1 MRQSIGYLE
10 LLRAMSDGDLWT
22 TKKVQVELGADYNRA
37 LRLLDN
43 GSRAGY
49 VDVVETSAPRRPA
62 SYRITDK
69 GRSRALYLPKLRV
82 QAEHRA
88 PRPARALRVKLVS
101 EDPVVVALR
110 TQPNSVFA
118 LGAVGGGQ

>member
-1 MRQSIGYLE
+1 MIGYPE
-10 LLRAMSDGDLWT
+10 LLTLMGDGNLWT
-22 TKKVQVELGADYNRA
+22 TRLVQERLGIDYYRA

-69 GRSRALYLPKLRV
+69 GRSRALYRPKPRV
-82 QAEHRA
+82 GAEHRA
-88 PRPARALRVKLVS
+88 PRPARAPRVKLVP

-110 TQPNSVFA
+110 TQPVSVFA
-118 LGAVGGGQ
+118 LGSVGGGQ

>member
-1 MRQSIGYLE
+1 MAGYPE
-10 LLRAMSDGDLWT
+10 LLTLMGDGNLWT
-22 TKKVQVELGADYNRA
+22 TRLVQEHLGIDYYRA

-49 VDVVETSAPRRPA
+49 VDVVETSAPHRPA

-69 GRSRALYLPKLRV
+69 GRSRALYRPKPRV
-82 QAEHRA
+82 GAEHRA
-88 PRPARALRVKLVS
+88 PRPARAPRVKLVP

-118 LGAVGGGQ
+118 LGGSQ

>member
-1 MRQSIGYLE
+1 MRQPIGYPD
-10 LLRAMSDGDLWT
+10 LLRAMSDGELWT
-22 TKKVQVELGADYNRA
+22 TTKIQSELRVDYRRA

-49 VDVVETSAPRRPA
+49 VDVIETSAPHRPA

-69 GRSRALYLPKLRV
+69 GRSRALYRPKPRV
-82 QAEHRA
+82 GAEHRA
-88 PRPARALRVKLVS
+88 PRPARAPRVKLVP

-110 TQPNSVFA
+110 TQPVSVFA
-118 LGAVGGGQ
+118 LGSVD